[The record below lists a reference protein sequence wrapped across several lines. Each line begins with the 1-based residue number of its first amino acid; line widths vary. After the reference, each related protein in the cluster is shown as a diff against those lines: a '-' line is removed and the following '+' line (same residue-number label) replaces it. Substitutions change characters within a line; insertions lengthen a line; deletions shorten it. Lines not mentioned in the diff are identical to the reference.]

1 MAIKVIARRREVKLG
16 KKSGIKF
23 VMRPD
28 LYIPIAEKKF
38 FAEAATYSGIDNGGG
53 DNGGGGDD
61 NGGLTAWKLSPLFV
75 MITMLDSGV
84 RENFYCF
91 FFAGSKKKVIFASV

>member
-1 MAIKVIARRREVKLG
+1 M
-16 KKSGIKF
+16 KF

-28 LYIPIAEKKF
+28 LYIPIAEKKV
-38 FAEAATYSGIDNGGG
+38 FAEAATYSGI